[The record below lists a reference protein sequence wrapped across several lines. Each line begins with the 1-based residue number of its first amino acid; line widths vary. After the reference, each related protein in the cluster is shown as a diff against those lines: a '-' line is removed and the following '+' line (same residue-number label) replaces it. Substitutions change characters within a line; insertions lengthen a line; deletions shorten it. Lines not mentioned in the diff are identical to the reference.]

1 MAEEHK
7 YGWRGGEDSHFLCC
21 RHDHLSFGGQA
32 LFIDRFPK
40 HVFSDRFPCIH
51 ALLYIH
57 ASSHIHSYRL
67 SSILLPHI
75 HEDSLVC
82 VCVLVVSV
90 TVTVCTRC
98 LETGALGASTTM
110 SNDASILD
118 LAYQPCAK
126 TSKHDPC
133 DARGKGLLG
142 HFEIQTLQLLH
153 LA

>member
-1 MAEEHK
+1 MAAEHK

-90 TVTVCTRC
+90 NCDCVYQMLGDRRSRGKHNHVKRC
-98 LETGALGASTTM
+98 LHPRSGIPALRQDLQARPVRCAWEGVVGAL
-110 SNDASILD
+110 
-118 LAYQPCAK
+118 
-126 TSKHDPC
+126 
-133 DARGKGLLG
+133 
-142 HFEIQTLQLLH
+142 
-153 LA
+153 